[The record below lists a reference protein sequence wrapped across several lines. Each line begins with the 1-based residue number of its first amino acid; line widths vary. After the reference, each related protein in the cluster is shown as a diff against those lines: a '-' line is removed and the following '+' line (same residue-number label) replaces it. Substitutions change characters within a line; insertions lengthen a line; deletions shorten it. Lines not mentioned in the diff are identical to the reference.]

1 MLQQKEHA
9 RTGCKRSQTASAP
22 DWTKGTKK
30 APSEALRCGIPVPPP
45 AQSAGAV
52 GDSGPQ
58 YPGGL
63 KGPLRQLQ
71 EFSGPL
77 HLLLNEGVSDLF
89 GFQEVLN
96 GLGYVIHRD
105 ALLRAHLAQF
115 LGAFFLGGMTGRRY
129 DQNHQSNR
137 ERAIPMS

>member
-1 MLQQKEHA
+1 MQEK
-9 RTGCKRSQTASAP
+9 QTASAP

-115 LGAFFLGGMTGRRY
+115 LGAFFLGGMTGEDMILTTKATGNVRFPCL
-129 DQNHQSNR
+129 DFL
-137 ERAIPMS
+137 

>member
-1 MLQQKEHA
+1 MQEK
-9 RTGCKRSQTASAP
+9 QTASAP

-89 GFQEVLN
+89 GDAAFIPVFQN
-96 GLGYVIHRD
+96 GNGKFSGSAHQV
-105 ALLRAHLAQF
+105 AHLC
-115 LGAFFLGGMTGRRY
+115 
-129 DQNHQSNR
+129 
-137 ERAIPMS
+137 

>member
-1 MLQQKEHA
+1 MRHSGA
-9 RTGCKRSQTASAP
+9 APGTVRRGCGRS
-22 DWTKGTKK
+22 
-30 APSEALRCGIPVPPP
+30 V
-45 AQSAGAV
+45 
-52 GDSGPQ
+52 PQ

-77 HLLLNEGVSDLF
+77 HLLLNEGVSDLL

-96 GLGYVIHRD
+96 GLGHVIHRD

-115 LGAFFLGGMTGRRY
+115 LGAFFLGGMTGEDIIRTT
-129 DQNHQSNR
+129 QSNR